1 MQGRLQ
7 QTYRYA
13 QEIGRNATFS
23 GSLELSRLA
32 RLGSLVLPEQARISV
47 SFEFTRSAFQHA
59 AVTGHIDA
67 SLSLECQRCM
77 EPMAQ
82 NIELDFEL
90 LIDASDEDIKTLQMD
105 SVYSVEGYL
114 DMYEVIED
122 EIILSLPLVAMHADE
137 SCNPYWQ
144 SDSVEDQV
152 VEKNNP
158 FAVLESLKGQD

>member
-1 MQGRLQ
+1 MKTQVDVRLNEAEVCRSMGLFDESLDI
-7 QTYRYA
+7 YR
-13 QEIGRNATFS
+13 QI
-23 GSLELSRLA
+23 LA
-32 RLGSLVLPEQARISV
+32 SI
-47 SFEFTRSAFQHA
+47 
-59 AVTGHIDA
+59 
-67 SLSLECQRCM
+67 
-77 EPMAQ
+77 
-82 NIELDFEL
+82 
-90 LIDASDEDIKTLQMD
+90 SDEDIQTLQMD